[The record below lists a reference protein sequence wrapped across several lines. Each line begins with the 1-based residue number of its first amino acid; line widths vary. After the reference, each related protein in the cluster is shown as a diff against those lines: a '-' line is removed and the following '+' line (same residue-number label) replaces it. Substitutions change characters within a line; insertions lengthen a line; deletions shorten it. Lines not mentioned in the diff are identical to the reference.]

1 MRYVR
6 ANPFWLPCVLLLIEV
21 VPSMQFFDESVRPVI
36 RYPMLLAVCL
46 PAIPLRWRGT
56 MLVRGGFRLYLI
68 YFAFA
73 LISVSYS
80 LCPTYSLGR
89 VMSSTL
95 LFGGLYRAAESV
107 KDEHDVRQILFGF
120 WFASCLVL
128 AILLASLFL
137 LPGDITWDVPERWS
151 EDTVV
156 RFQGVLG
163 QPNQVGAIALG
174 TIASGV
180 MLWRAAAKWRR
191 VAIAASITLA
201 IFFTAIADSRSAIVA
216 LAAGFFALTFDR
228 YRWRAVAVS
237 LLLLTLAIGGASLL
251 SSNSLAY
258 VNRGDV
264 MTLTGR
270 TDLWWFAIAK
280 IKESPILG
288 YGYEV
293 EGEIYRDRYFPL
305 REKLWDQGPYISLH
319 SGYLAR
325 AAGLGVPALLFWL
338 FFILRPMVKIVR
350 GSPDYFRIRD
360 AIFLGAIPV
369 LVMNLDESAASDCRY
384 SIGILLA
391 VIWAIAERSR
401 LLAQDEQHLEVSAKT
416 KLVAAS
422 GYAS

>member
-1 MRYVR
+1 MITLAPYRPYAALDDGRSSTLAVGVGVLLSLLLLLALRWPYVWLGVGVAFGVAGLWWGMRYVR

-151 EDTVV
+151 
-156 RFQGVLG
+156 
-163 QPNQVGAIALG
+163 
-174 TIASGV
+174 
-180 MLWRAAAKWRR
+180 
-191 VAIAASITLA
+191 
-201 IFFTAIADSRSAIVA
+201 
-216 LAAGFFALTFDR
+216 
-228 YRWRAVAVS
+228 
-237 LLLLTLAIGGASLL
+237 
-251 SSNSLAY
+251 
-258 VNRGDV
+258 
-264 MTLTGR
+264 
-270 TDLWWFAIAK
+270 
-280 IKESPILG
+280 
-288 YGYEV
+288 
-293 EGEIYRDRYFPL
+293 
-305 REKLWDQGPYISLH
+305 
-319 SGYLAR
+319 
-325 AAGLGVPALLFWL
+325 
-338 FFILRPMVKIVR
+338 
-350 GSPDYFRIRD
+350 
-360 AIFLGAIPV
+360 
-369 LVMNLDESAASDCRY
+369 
-384 SIGILLA
+384 
-391 VIWAIAERSR
+391 
-401 LLAQDEQHLEVSAKT
+401 
-416 KLVAAS
+416 
-422 GYAS
+422 